1 MNWHIT
7 GYPYRVPIS
16 AGKYTIQENTY
27 PLPTVIYSGNAYKA
41 SDIDLSSILSE
52 TINVPDMSLNMSK
65 SSHTSGGNT
74 VKNISII
81 DSANKTNTSEWVWGY
96 DRSHLNYTDTEL
108 LSDYITPE
116 IYSGSIIPVTWIYT
130 GDIRVDFKVSGR
142 VIGTTLGDGTT
153 TDTVIR
159 TDTARISK
167 SLVAADN
174 TPIEIIYNDAEVLIN
189 PLKYKSCI
197 PPNTYTLYYINLR
210 GGLSMVHC
218 TAKNTQ
224 KNSITR
230 NNYETETFND
240 RPYEFATKSYLNTV
254 QRKWTLNT
262 PLLNSN
268 QSTLIQDLFMSP
280 RVWLYKIGSDPIAVN
295 ITDKE
300 VEYKIKDNVR
310 VLNYTIQIEES
321 SKYNVFS

>member
-52 TINVPDMSLNMSK
+52 TINVPDMSLNMGK
-65 SSHTSGGNT
+65 SSHTSGINT

-96 DRSHLNYTDTEL
+96 DRSHLNYNDTEL

-116 IYSGSIIPVTWIYT
+116 IYSGSIIPVTWVHI
-130 GDIRVDFKVSGR
+130 GDLSVEFRVANKK
-142 VIGTTLGDGTT
+142 IGFTAGAPT
-153 TDTVIR
+153 TDTIIR
-159 TDTARISK
+159 TDTSRISK
-167 SLVAADN
+167 SLAAADN
-174 TPIEIIYNDAEVLIN
+174 APIRIIYNDSEELIT
-189 PLKYKSCI
+189 PLRYKSCI

-321 SKYNVFS
+321 SKYNIFS